1 MYAGYSYFMA
11 QQPVANALILELE
24 PVVAENIDRHLGT
37 ENLWF
42 AHDFVPFEQGENFA
56 LLGGRDWDPSQVTLP
71 TAITDACEILL
82 VTKDNL
88 AGYHRE
94 LVEHFILEEPWS
106 VWLGRWTA
114 EEHLHAIAL
123 REYFVVTREIDP
135 VANEEVRFEHVA
147 NKGYRADQFS
157 QVETL
162 VFMAF
167 FERAHAV
174 YCNNL
179 AARIEEPVLAGLI
192 THIARDEERHEEFF
206 ANLVAHCL
214 TYVHDETIAAIA
226 ARAAELDVVGGDI
239 DAYHDKVR
247 NVADA
252 GIFSRDL
259 LRQVISDRITAWGV
273 ADEPALRQL
282 VLS

>member
-1 MYAGYSYFMA
+1 MA
-11 QQPVANALILELE
+11 VKPVANALMLELE
-24 PVVAENIDRHLGT
+24 PVVGENLDRHLGT
-37 ENLWF
+37 EKIWF

-56 LLGGRDWDPSQVTLP
+56 FLGGRDWDASQVTLP
-71 TAITDACEILL
+71 KTITDACEILL

-94 LVEHFILEEPWS
+94 LVEHFILEDMWGQ
-106 VWLGRWTA
+106 WIGRWTA

-135 VANEEVRFEHVA
+135 TANENVRFEHVSE
-147 NKGYRADQFS
+147 KGYRADQFS

-167 FERAHAV
+167 FEAAHAV
-174 YCNNL
+174 YANNL
-179 AARIEEPVLAGLI
+179 ATQIEEPVLAGLI
-192 THIARDEERHEEFF
+192 THVARDEVRHEEFF

-214 TYVHDETIAAIA
+214 DYTRDETIAAIA
-226 ARAAELDVVGGDI
+226 ARAADLDVIGADI

-247 NVADA
+247 NVAEA
-252 GIFSRDL
+252 GIFSPDR
-259 LRQVISDRITAWGV
+259 LRQVISDRITAWGL
-273 ADEPALRQL
+273 ADEPALRQF